1 MQHINPRQPGF
12 QRPAP
17 QPVDLR
23 NYDGF
28 QWESRRASQHP
39 ALPPKPPRP
48 QRVQPYVPSQPGYQ
62 GEALKLKEKICLG
75 TVLSWNFRGS
85 LGGSARAGHPERREG
100 RLLRQ
105 QGHRRRRPAHPKL
118 QRAVRVDGR
127 APYHQQ
133 GLCARLGLPGAL
145 QPSGRLP
152 STQRRTRWAVGGTAT
167 APRKR
172 ATTSDGSAVLGARV
186 GA

>member
-48 QRVQPYVPSQPGYQ
+48 QQVQPYVPSQPGYQ

-75 TVLSWNFRGS
+75 TVLSWNFRGEFGWIRPRGAPPS
-85 LGGSARAGHPERREG
+85 GEKDVFCASKDIVGGD
-100 RLLRQ
+100 LLIPNYNVQ
-105 QGHRRRRPAHPKL
+105 YELTEGHRTINRDFVPDSDFPVPWAFGPIAKYAKAD
-118 QRAVRVDGR
+118 QVGR
-127 APYHQQ
+127 W
-133 GLCARLGLPGAL
+133 RDRNGAKEKGYYF
-145 QPSGRLP
+145 Q
-152 STQRRTRWAVGGTAT
+152 TD
-167 APRKR
+167 PRY
-172 ATTSDGSAVLGARV
+172 
-186 GA
+186 